1 MGGTT
6 RSAALLSVEPEDMSG
21 ASRGRALMP
30 LVTVG
35 CFQCIAWSDQSEN
48 ISGGRGWTLYV
59 TRRLCGVSSTMDW
72 VEVEMSAK
80 ASAERLRLLPT
91 ISTRRQRI
99 SDQR

>member
-72 VEVEMSAK
+72 VEVEMVHLSLTLGF
-80 ASAERLRLLPT
+80 RLRLLPT
-91 ISTRRQRI
+91 ISTRR
-99 SDQR
+99 